1 MLFFIQKSDTCRKQK
16 SEIIGTKRTIPADV
30 DSSGKPI
37 EPDDAA
43 DETVFSATLAPKE
56 LYSEL
61 LHSYSATG
69 IIDLS
74 PGQGELVKASLL
86 SRTKCLVLAG
96 TDKHAAALE
105 LAATDFLLQELRRE
119 GSTFYRAEAA
129 KKDDNEEEATKPPKR
144 SEKKK
149 TKTEEEECEVP
160 KKKKAKVTKTKEE
173 NEAEAEE
180 PQKKKP
186 KKGKT
191 KAKTEEED
199 EEAEDDSSE
208 LW

>member
-1 MLFFIQKSDTCRKQK
+1 M
-16 SEIIGTKRTIPADV
+16 
-30 DSSGKPI
+30 
-37 EPDDAA
+37 
-43 DETVFSATLAPKE
+43 FSATLAPKE

-74 PGQGELVKASLL
+74 PGQGEMIKASLL

-129 KKDDNEEEATKPPKR
+129 KKDDEVKEEATEPKR
-144 SEKKK
+144 SDRKKRLTPRRKKVKFQTRRLRRGPSPLRRKRK
-149 TKTEEEECEVP
+149 TKLKRKSQRR
-160 KKKKAKVTKTKEE
+160 KK
-173 NEAEAEE
+173 
-180 PQKKKP
+180 
-186 KKGKT
+186 
-191 KAKTEEED
+191 
-199 EEAEDDSSE
+199 
-208 LW
+208 